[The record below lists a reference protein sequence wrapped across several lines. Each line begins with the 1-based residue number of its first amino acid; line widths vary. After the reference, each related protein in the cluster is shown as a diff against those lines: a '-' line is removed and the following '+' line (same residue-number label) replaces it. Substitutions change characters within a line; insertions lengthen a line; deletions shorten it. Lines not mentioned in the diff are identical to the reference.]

1 MNGKLRVAFISAE
14 AAPYAKSGELAEVAG
29 SLPKYL
35 ASLGVEV
42 SLFMP
47 KYRSPGVE
55 SLDSRQVMKNLSVP
69 LGEGRSKAQVF
80 RSEEGKFNLFLID
93 NPKYY
98 WRESIYGTGKGE
110 YLDNDERFIFFNR
123 AVLEFLLKARMET
136 DIIHCNNWPTALVPL
151 LLKTLF
157 RQKAH
162 FRKTSSLLT
171 MHNVA
176 YQGEF
181 PPESLALTGLNWD
194 FFQNGHGS
202 LRGRFNFLKAGAKSA
217 DVITTVSSSYR
228 QEILTKKHGFGMAE
242 ILEPRRNVLFSIR
255 NGIDYEAW
263 NSEKDVFISKNYSAS
278 DMKGK
283 ALCKRD
289 LQRELKL
296 KVAPRTPLIGFIS
309 YLTSH
314 KGVDLLL
321 ESVDVLMKRNVAL
334 VVMGRGDDS
343 YEKQLIAARK
353 KYPGRMV
360 WEPEGVPS
368 RLHKIF
374 AGIDFCLIPSYSEP
388 CGLNQMVSF
397 RYGTVPVV
405 RATGGLKETVSEY
418 GESHPRGNGFVFRE
432 YRPEALVAAVE
443 RGLRCYGHPESW
455 GQVRRNGMNENY
467 SWEKA
472 AQRYLRI
479 YRNTLK
485 FKTGGKSV

>member
-1 MNGKLRVAFISAE
+1 MEGKLRVAFISAE

-35 ASLGVEV
+35 ADLGIEV

-47 KYRSPGVE
+47 KYRSPEVE
-55 SLDSRQVMKNLSVP
+55 SLDVQRVMKNLSVP
-69 LGEGRSKAQVF
+69 LGERSAKAQVF

-194 FFQNGHGS
+194 FFQFDRSS
-202 LRGRFNFLKAGAKSA
+202 LHKRLNFLKAGAKSA

-228 QEILTKKHGFGMAE
+228 SEILTRKHGFGMAE
-242 ILEPRRNVLFSIR
+242 ILGPRRKSLFSIR
-255 NGIDYEAW
+255 NGIDYETW
-263 NSEKDVFISKNYSAS
+263 NPKKDVFVAKNYDAS
-278 DMKGK
+278 DLKGK
-283 ALCKRD
+283 ISCKRD

-296 KVAPRTPLIGFIS
+296 KVSPRIPLIGYIS

-314 KGVDLLL
+314 KGVDVLL
-321 ESVDVLMKRNVAL
+321 ESIDALMKKNVAL
-334 VVMGRGDDS
+334 IVMGRGDDR
-343 YEKQLIAARK
+343 YEKQLSTAQK

-360 WEPEGVPS
+360 WEPEGTPS
-368 RLHKIF
+368 RLHKVF
-374 AGIDFCLIPSYSEP
+374 AGIDLCLIPSFSEP

-397 RYGTVPVV
+397 RYGAVPVV

-418 GESHPRGNGFVFRE
+418 GSGHPKGNGFVFQN
-432 YRPEALVAAVE
+432 YASEALVAAVD
-443 RGLRCYGHPESW
+443 RALRCYGRLQDW
-455 GQVRRNGMNENY
+455 QQVRQNGMNENF

-479 YRNTLK
+479 YRNAIK
-485 FKTGGKSV
+485 IKTGGKGV